1 LTPKHQ
7 LQLAAKIQSLR
18 GNPWLGVSKSVD
30 GFDGYLRFDSGI
42 YRFIFRVVY
51 NVAVLLFASLNNQ
64 NNEQLFKLSLRL
76 NI

>member
-1 LTPKHQ
+1 MAEQ
-7 LQLAAKIQSLR
+7 IQILR
-18 GNPWLGVSKSVD
+18 GKPWLGVSKSVD

>member
-51 NVAVLLFASLNNQ
+51 NVAVLLFATLGKHNDGQ
-64 NNEQLFKLSLRL
+64 VYKLSLRL